1 MRLNSDV
8 CDPPCDE
15 DEECI
20 DGQCAWSNTGT
31 NRNSEKNDN
40 MCNPPCPFGIR
51 CINRQCES
59 KLTPYC
65 PVSCRP
71 GQLCVDGQCGCY
83 KG

>member
-1 MRLNSDV
+1 M

-20 DGQCAWSNTGT
+20 DEQCTWSNIGE
-31 NRNSEKNDN
+31 NWNSEKNDN

-59 KLTPYC
+59 NLTPQC
-65 PVSCRP
+65 PVTCRP
-71 GQLCVDGQCGCY
+71 GQLCIDGKCGCY